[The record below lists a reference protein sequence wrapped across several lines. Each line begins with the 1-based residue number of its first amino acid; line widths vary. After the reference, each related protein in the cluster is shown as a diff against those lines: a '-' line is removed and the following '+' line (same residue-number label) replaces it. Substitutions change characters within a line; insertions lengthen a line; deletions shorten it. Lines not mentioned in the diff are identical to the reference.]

1 MSTSIKQERTICV
14 LLPNKDQ
21 LDITVGPK
29 STGQDVFNR
38 VAELL
43 GIKQLHFF
51 GLTVVRDNEHIFL
64 DMEEKLTKYFPK
76 EWKQDFGKGI
86 LKRPLPLVLCLKVQY
101 YIENGRLVCERKAR
115 HLYYS
120 DLRERVLRSEC
131 RQQEEVYFQLAGYA
145 LQADL
150 GDHPMPSEDME
161 VTPYFGTKEYFPPWI
176 VAKRGLNYL
185 LCHGPKVHQELWG
198 MSTRDAMLLFIKE
211 ACRLEDVPVTFYKL
225 QKDKKAERGTAMLG
239 LTLRGMQVYQ
249 EVNNMRQLL
258 YDFPWSNVGRL
269 TFLGKKFEIQPDGL
283 PSARNLVYYTGSSFR
298 SRHLLLHLSS
308 SHRLYLSLQ
317 PALKRIRQ
325 LEESEADAR
334 QHGVS
339 TEMTSAE
346 ETGQRHAGKSSGSA
360 SSSRTSGFDTG
371 SKARIDDEGWKEEEI
386 KNNIGSPKEVL
397 VDDPDEMFQL
407 ADLLEGL
414 SVDISELSSESCSP
428 ENKACPL
435 NSDEELWKLR
445 NKDVLKQCL
454 PLLAKVSTEAGQG
467 TRCRETT
474 AAACRLVSVCVPLC
488 DDAVPGRLALSVL
501 PSLQL
506 SEEEAPGPGRLG
518 VEVASEVV
526 AALLPSLSAD
536 EQLTVLSSALSCIK
550 TLPDSLVSKITVRL
564 LLTVLKCCSG
574 ARLTRVLQLVL
585 EDMCRWHCADRTPVV
600 TERTL
605 LCLTALSD
613 HLLKPRRPP
622 PSSSAGDL
630 DPRLCA
636 QFWRMLQDGLTH
648 RDCVSR
654 KRALYLLKMCVSL
667 SEEEGLDCPL
677 SPSEEGI
684 TCSESVLLAK

>member
-29 STGQDVFNR
+29 STGQYVFNR

-43 GIKQLHFF
+43 GIKELHFF

-76 EWKQDFGKGI
+76 EWKQDFGKGL

-150 GDHPMPSEDME
+150 GDHPMPKENIE
-161 VTPYFGTKEYFPPWI
+161 VTPYFELKEYFPPWI
-176 VAKRGLNYL
+176 VAKRGVDYL

-198 MSTRDAMLLFIKE
+198 MSTRDAVLLFIKE

-225 QKDKKAERGTAMLG
+225 QKDKKAERGTALLG

-317 PALKRIRQ
+317 PALKHIRQ
-325 LEESEADAR
+325 LEESEDKKRYRESYISDDLDLDPPGSESSPGLSRHSTISSGIEADAR
-334 QHGVS
+334 QHSTS
-339 TEMTSAE
+339 TEMASME
-346 ETGQRHAGKSSGSA
+346 EEEQRRAGKCFGSA
-360 SSSRTSGFDTG
+360 ASRGSSHTSGFDTG
-371 SKARIDDEGWKEEEI
+371 SKARIEDEGWQEEEI
-386 KNNIGSPKEVL
+386 DTNIGSPTEVL
-397 VDDPDEMFQL
+397 VDDPHEMFQL

-414 SVDISELSSESCSP
+414 SVDCSEFSFETCSP
-428 ENKACPL
+428 GNKACPPD
-435 NSDEELWKLR
+435 SEEELGKLR
-445 NKDVLKQCL
+445 NKDMLKQMLKSRAQVCVDRHSHSL
-454 PLLAKVSTEAGQG
+454 DDVRPFPPTAPLGTTLPSDSSHSYTFGLPDAKTNTKTLVDHSYYPLLNLQAKSSFYGRRSTN
-467 TRCRETT
+467 C
-474 AAACRLVSVCVPLC
+474 
-488 DDAVPGRLALSVL
+488 LSL
-501 PSLQL
+501 DML
-506 SEEEAPGPGRLG
+506 S
-518 VEVASEVV
+518 
-526 AALLPSLSAD
+526 D
-536 EQLTVLSSALSCIK
+536 EQF
-550 TLPDSLVSKITVRL
+550 
-564 LLTVLKCCSG
+564 
-574 ARLTRVLQLVL
+574 L
-585 EDMCRWHCADRTPVV
+585 EFI
-600 TERTL
+600 L
-605 LCLTALSD
+605 
-613 HLLKPRRPP
+613 
-622 PSSSAGDL
+622 
-630 DPRLCA
+630 
-636 QFWRMLQDGLTH
+636 
-648 RDCVSR
+648 
-654 KRALYLLKMCVSL
+654 
-667 SEEEGLDCPL
+667 
-677 SPSEEGI
+677 
-684 TCSESVLLAK
+684 